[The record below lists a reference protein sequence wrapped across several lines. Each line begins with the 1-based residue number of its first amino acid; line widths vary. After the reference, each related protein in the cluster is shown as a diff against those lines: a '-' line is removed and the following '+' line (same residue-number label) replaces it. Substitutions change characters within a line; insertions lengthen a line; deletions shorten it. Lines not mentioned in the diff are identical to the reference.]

1 MAAGHTPLS
10 AGSTAP
16 STGAAAPS
24 TGTTVP
30 STGSTAASTGSTAAS
45 TGSTA
50 PSRGPHPSGS
60 GATPPAPSR
69 AELIE
74 RFLEL
79 QPRMRRWFTRAT
91 PDDLHAQMG
100 AITVQQMHTLHAIA
114 RRGGVTMG
122 ELAGCLDAAS
132 LSSATQMSDRLV
144 KLGLV
149 ERLSDPAD
157 RRLVRVVM
165 SQRGRD
171 LLHRR
176 EAAWRE
182 GVGRLLEAL
191 TDEECATLVRLLK
204 RAAGPPP
211 TDETTAW
218 EPTPRP

>member
-30 STGSTAASTGSTAAS
+30 STGSTAAS

-191 TDEECATLVRLLK
+191 TDEECATLVRLLE

-211 TDETTAW
+211 TDETTTW

>member
-30 STGSTAASTGSTAAS
+30 STGSTAAS

-191 TDEECATLVRLLK
+191 TDEECATLVRLLE

>member
-30 STGSTAASTGSTAAS
+30 STGSTAAS

-191 TDEECATLVRLLK
+191 TDEECATLVRLLE
-204 RAAGPPP
+204 RATGPPP

>member
-1 MAAGHTPLS
+1 MAAGQAPLS

-30 STGSTAASTGSTAAS
+30 STGSTAPG

-191 TDEECATLVRLLK
+191 TDEECATLVRLLE

-211 TDETTAW
+211 TDETTTW
-218 EPTPRP
+218 EPSQRP

>member
-30 STGSTAASTGSTAAS
+30 STGSTAAS